1 MDYFHIFISSAV
13 VAPCKLDLIAPE
25 IVSVISSN
33 SIFRDGQ
40 PYIYV
45 VMDWKE
51 PKKAVC
57 FIIGALVLATLIH
70 FALFIIFKLRVFV
83 QRRYFTNSTD
93 RNQQIV
99 LFD

>member
-1 MDYFHIFISSAV
+1 
-13 VAPCKLDLIAPE
+13 
-25 IVSVISSN
+25 
-33 SIFRDGQ
+33 
-40 PYIYV
+40 
-45 VMDWKE
+45 MDWKE